1 MYISKIKLTNFKSF
15 KGHHDIEF
23 SKGVNF
29 FVGNNNC
36 GKTTI
41 FKAVEFIQSGKNKL
55 DFITKGSESED
66 RFPQ

>member
-29 FVGNNNC
+29 LLG
-36 GKTTI
+36 I
-41 FKAVEFIQSGKNKL
+41 
-55 DFITKGSESED
+55 ITVVRQ
-66 RFPQ
+66 RF